1 MSPSEHTSLDCPPSF
16 QNLLVSLIYVYSLDL
31 QTRHFKEK
39 FSACYNIS
47 CAHIVDVVS
56 YIMMHIFFGLFDFH
70 VGFYSS
76 KSSELSSGSSAI
88 LADAYFSGPSNLCW
102 SQNNVQ
108 TTLDKFGNLYSHS
121 QHLFV
126 KLPTSIGSSKKQESS
141 RKTFTSALLT
151 TPAFDRVDHNK
162 MWKIL
167 RILREMEIPDHLT
180 CLLRNLYSGQE
191 ATVRSRH
198 GTTDCFQIKKG
209 LGQGCILSS
218 YSFNLY
224 AEYIM

>member
-1 MSPSEHTSLDCPPSF
+1 MNLQQYLPGKLQYHLKMEIYSNSTSYYSSSFFCSLVLKWFMSPSEYPSLDCPPSF

-31 QTRHFKEK
+31 QTRHFKEN

-126 KLPTSIGSSKKQESS
+126 KLPTSIGSSKKQDSS

-151 TPAFDRVDHNK
+151 TPAIDRVDHNK

-167 RILREMEIPDHLT
+167 RE
-180 CLLRNLYSGQE
+180 NS
-191 ATVRSRH
+191 
-198 GTTDCFQIKKG
+198 
-209 LGQGCILSS
+209 
-218 YSFNLY
+218 
-224 AEYIM
+224 

>member
-1 MSPSEHTSLDCPPSF
+1 MNLPQYLHGKFQYHLKMEIYSNSTYYSSSFFCSLVLKWSMSPSEHTSLDCPPSF

-126 KLPTSIGSSKKQESS
+126 KLPTSIGS
-141 RKTFTSALLT
+141 
-151 TPAFDRVDHNK
+151 
-162 MWKIL
+162 
-167 RILREMEIPDHLT
+167 
-180 CLLRNLYSGQE
+180 
-191 ATVRSRH
+191 
-198 GTTDCFQIKKG
+198 
-209 LGQGCILSS
+209 
-218 YSFNLY
+218 
-224 AEYIM
+224 